1 MSVALTVANVLNDA
15 VKDFKSAFAVNPALI
30 TNGQFQIAD
39 ATADAVI
46 ERVKNEFL
54 KVGLADPEVLA
65 AAKTYKEDRKKFTRS
80 DTADAVLRTIKQKKL
95 EKTVPETVKAF
106 SPDPGATLVWANSL
120 FNMIWGSNAVPPP
133 PTISEPTAQ
142 KARVAFKREEG
153 ACHDVT
159 VRMARKLLT
168 ARGSTLTSIPSNF
181 AAGQMAN
188 AQLQNEKRGRQKVVY
203 NQGQLDTAV
212 GRIQAAI
219 SRGFLYLIG
228 VLSGFNHTNVGMKFP
243 NPEHWL
249 LVFAHDGA
257 DTFVFWD
264 SDAER
269 SNIAQLGW
277 GQGFGLLFHKFGRFS
292 TAMDDA
298 DFNELRDNA
307 DHVVSPRRHRYQ
319 AYLAAPIP

>member
-15 VKDFKSAFAVNPALI
+15 VADFKKAFAVNPALI
-30 TNGQFQIAD
+30 TRGQFQISD
-39 ATADAVI
+39 ATADAVL
-46 ERVKNEFL
+46 ERVKDEFL
-54 KVGLADPEVLA
+54 KVGSVDPELLA
-65 AAKTYKEDRKKFTRS
+65 AVKNFKDDPKKFTKA
-80 DTADAVLRTIKQKKL
+80 DTANAVLRTIKQKKL
-95 EKTVPETVKAF
+95 ETTFPETVKVF
-106 SPDPGATLVWANSL
+106 SPDPGATWVGANSL
-120 FNMIWGSNAVPPP
+120 FNTIWGGNTVPPP
-133 PTISEPTAQ
+133 LTISEPTAQ
-142 KARVAFKREEG
+142 KLRVAFKREEG

-188 AQLQNEKRGRQKVVY
+188 AQLQNEKEGRQKVVY
-203 NQGQLDTAV
+203 NRGQLDAAV
-212 GRIQAAI
+212 GKIQAAI

-228 VLSGFNHTNVGMKFP
+228 VLSGFNHTNVGMVFP

-249 LVFAHDGA
+249 LLFAHDGA

-264 SDAER
+264 SDAAR

-277 GQGFGLLFHKFGRFS
+277 GKGFGLLFHKFGRFS

-298 DFNELRDNA
+298 DFNELRDDA

-319 AYLAAPIP
+319 AYLAKPIP

>member
-15 VKDFKSAFAVNPALI
+15 VSDFKKAFAVNPTLI
-30 TNGQFQIAD
+30 TRGQFQISD

-46 ERVKNEFL
+46 ERVKDEFL

-65 AAKTYKEDRKKFTRS
+65 AAKNYKEDRKKFTRA

-95 EKTVPETVKAF
+95 ETTVPETVNAF
-106 SPDPGATLVWANSL
+106 SPDPGATLVWANSM

-133 PTISEPTAQ
+133 PMISEPTAQ
-142 KARVAFKREEG
+142 KARVAFKREAG

-168 ARGSTLTSIPSNF
+168 ARGSTLTSNSLNF
-181 AAGQMAN
+181 AAGQIAN
-188 AQLQNEKRGRQKVVY
+188 AQLRNEERGRQKVVY
-203 NQGQLDTAV
+203 NQSQLGAAV
-212 GRIQAAI
+212 GKIQVAI
-219 SRGFLYLIG
+219 SRGYLYLIG

-249 LVFAHDGA
+249 LLFAHDGN

-264 SDAER
+264 SDAAV

-277 GQGFGLLFHKFGRFS
+277 DKGFGLLFHRFGRFS
-292 TAMDDA
+292 TAMDDP

-319 AYLAAPIP
+319 AYLAKPIP